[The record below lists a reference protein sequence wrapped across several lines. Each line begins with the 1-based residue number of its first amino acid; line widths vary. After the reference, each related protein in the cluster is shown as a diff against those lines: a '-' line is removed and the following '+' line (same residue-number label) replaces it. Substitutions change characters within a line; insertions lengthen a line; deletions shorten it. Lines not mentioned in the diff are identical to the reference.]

1 MKGIVNWAALQSL
14 AMRGFNGGALHKQMQ
29 DNPGEFWGKSAAM
42 YNKMARLEEEYTRN
56 QLEILILEPSDSV
69 LDIGCGPGRLAV
81 PIARKA
87 ARVTALD
94 VAPQMLAVCEQ
105 NAREAGVS
113 NLETRLLNWDDA
125 IIGDNIEKHDVII
138 ASRSVAMADLIK
150 LNSAARKYVFV
161 LSFAQSPSLKQAC
174 DSLFIGA
181 SDTVTPI
188 PPHDR
193 LLGYNVT
200 FNLLYDMGIDPS
212 VRVVKDGFTRNYAS
226 PLEAYDDLRGLCEF
240 PAENEDIFRHNV
252 DQYLHPNLEGT
263 FTFRIETKTYIIWW
277 QPQELEL

>member
-188 PPHDR
+188 PHDR

-263 FTFRIETKTYIIWW
+263 FTFRIETKSYIIWW